1 MNYNRKCM
9 TYAPYPLIRNL
20 GVISHKAYIN
30 TIETAVELKSFIYE
44 ISNLTVSY

>member
-1 MNYNRKCM
+1 M
-9 TYAPYPLIRNL
+9 TYAPYLLIRNL
-20 GVISHKAYIN
+20 GVISLKAYIN